1 MAQVTY
7 RGVKY
12 DSEEYRKMVQAA
24 AQQRNYD
31 LMYRGIKYDTDKRN
45 KQTCT
50 KSEMTY
56 RGVKFQKELCN
67 V

>member
-12 DSEEYRKMVQAA
+12 D
-24 AQQRNYD
+24 
-31 LMYRGIKYDTDKRN
+31 TDKR
-45 KQTCT
+45 KQESCK

-56 RGVKFQKELCN
+56 RGVKFQKELCSA
-67 V
+67 

>member
-12 DSEEYRKMVQAA
+12 DTNDRKQESCA
-24 AQQRNYD
+24 
-31 LMYRGIKYDTDKRN
+31 
-45 KQTCT
+45 

-56 RGVKFQKELCN
+56 RGVKFQKELVN
-67 V
+67 A